1 MKSDKAKYIKRGLV
15 QARLDNTDYREV
27 VTKANIYT
35 KGNVSE
41 FVRQAVLGWRPLKRV
56 AK

>member
-1 MKSDKAKYIKRGLV
+1 MDVKKKYIKRGLV